1 MILYIFLLILIL
13 FLTTV
18 ILEAID
24 RFKTK
29 YCKNLELIIGLLVL
43 STLVSSII
51 AMILIIFVY

>member
-29 YCKNLELIIGLLVL
+29 YYKNLELIIGLLAL
-43 STLVSSII
+43 STIVSSII
-51 AMILIIFVY
+51 AMILIIFIY